1 MARQIK
7 TKNGKVITLLN
18 PSERG
23 RKYAKELHTGVDAFT
38 GEVLSPRR
46 KAFRSGYLK
55 ARRDS
60 ARAFKAKNPNYQ
72 RRTNTKFK

>member
-1 MARQIK
+1 MAKQIR

-18 PSERG
+18 PAERG
-23 RKYAKELHTGVDAFT
+23 RKYAKELHTGVDVYT
-38 GEVLSPRR
+38 GEALSPRR

-60 ARAFKAKNPNYQ
+60 ARAFKAKHPSYQ